1 LSLLLTLLAVPV
13 FHSVADS
20 MKDLA
25 ARLGKRTTLDL
36 GRGDLEK
43 VIAEGEHT

>member
-1 LSLLLTLLAVPV
+1 
-13 FHSVADS
+13 

>member
-1 LSLLLTLLAVPV
+1 MSLLLTLLAVPV

-36 GRGDLEK
+36 GEGDLEK
-43 VIAEGEHT
+43 VITEGEHT